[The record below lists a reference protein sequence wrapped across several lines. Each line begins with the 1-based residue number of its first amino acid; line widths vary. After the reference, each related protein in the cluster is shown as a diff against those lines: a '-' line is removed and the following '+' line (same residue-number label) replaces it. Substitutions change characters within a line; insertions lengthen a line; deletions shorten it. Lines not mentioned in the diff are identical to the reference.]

1 LQVDDSALLDNDG
14 AGYTPRLTETI
25 SRGKARRKSV
35 QHCFPAAISCG
46 RGCWRPAAPGCAA
59 LAIANRLRLVTTS
72 ENPYL
77 VGLRLIGKKVVVIGG
92 GAVAQRRLPLLMASG
107 ADVHVITRAATR
119 AVEATAMAGQ
129 VTLSLRDYRDGDLTG
144 AWYAIAATDDPEV
157 NTAVVAEADRRRI
170 FCVRADIAV
179 EGTAVTPASFDYAG
193 LSVGVL
199 AGGEHR
205 RSASIRSAI
214 REALQQGFIAAESAD
229 VVRGGVALVGGGP
242 GDPELITVRG
252 RRLLARADVVV
263 ADRLAPPELLAELP
277 PHVEVIDA
285 AKIPYGRAMA
295 QDAINSVMIE
305 RARAGR
311 FVVRLKGGD
320 PFVFARGYEEV
331 LACVDAGIPVTVVPG
346 VTSAIA
352 VPASVGVPVTH
363 RAVNHE
369 FVVVSGH
376 VAPGHPESLV
386 NWDALA
392 AMSGTIVLLMAVERI
407 ELFTEALLK
416 GGRTGDTPV
425 LVVQHGTTAAEHTLR
440 ATLADAPEKIRSEGI
455 RPPAIIV
462 IGAVAAFGT

>member
-1 LQVDDSALLDNDG
+1 M
-14 AGYTPRLTETI
+14 TE
-25 SRGKARRKSV
+25 S
-35 QHCFPAAISCG
+35 
-46 RGCWRPAAPGCAA
+46 
-59 LAIANRLRLVTTS
+59 
-72 ENPYL
+72 PYL
-77 VGLRLIGKKVVVIGG
+77 VGLRLTGRKVVVVGG
-92 GAVAQRRLPLLMASG
+92 GSVAQRRLPLLIASG
-107 ADVHVITRAATR
+107 ADVHVISRSATR
-119 AVEATAMAGQ
+119 SVEAMDGI
-129 VTLSLRDYRDGDLTG
+129 TLSLREYADGDLDG
-144 AWYAIAATDDPEV
+144 AWYALAATNDPDV
-157 NTAVVAEADRRRI
+157 NAAVVAEAERSRI

-179 EGTAVTPASFDYAG
+179 EGTAVTPASFEYAG

-205 RSASIRSAI
+205 RSAAIRSAI
-214 REALQQGFIAAESAD
+214 REALQTGVITPDGQVGSD

-252 RRLLARADVVV
+252 RRLLAQADVVV
-263 ADRLAPPELLAELP
+263 ADRLAPPELLAELG

-295 QDAINSVMIE
+295 QDAINAVLVE
-305 RARAGR
+305 RAREGK

-331 LACVDAGIPVTVVPG
+331 LACAEAGIPVTVVPG

-352 VPASVGVPVTH
+352 VPALAGVPVTH
-363 RAVNHE
+363 RATNHE

-376 VAPGHPESLV
+376 LAPDHPESLV

-407 ELFTEALLK
+407 ELFVAALLK
-416 GGRTGDTPV
+416 GGRPAETPV
-425 LVVQHGTTAAEHTLR
+425 LVVQHGTTPAQQTLR
-440 ATLADAPEKIRSEGI
+440 TRLADTPERVRAEGI

-462 IGAVAAFGT
+462 IGPVAGLTAAEALNNS

>member
-1 LQVDDSALLDNDG
+1 MGDPL
-14 AGYTPRLTETI
+14 Y
-25 SRGKARRKSV
+25 
-35 QHCFPAAISCG
+35 SC
-46 RGCWRPAAPGCAA
+46 P
-59 LAIANRLRLVTTS
+59 VT

-77 VGLRLIGKKVVVIGG
+77 AGLRLTGRRVVVVGG
-92 GAVAQRRLPLLMASG
+92 GSVAQRRLPLLIASG
-107 ADVHVITRAATR
+107 ALVTVITRTATP
-119 AVEATAMAGQ
+119 AVEALQERTPGI
-129 VTLSLRDYRDGDLTG
+129 TLVLRGYRDGDLAD
-144 AWYAIAATDDPEV
+144 AWYAIAATDDAEV
-157 NTAVVAEADRRRI
+157 NAAVVAEADHRRI
-170 FCVRADIAV
+170 FCVRADAAV
-179 EGTAVTPASFDYAG
+179 QGSAVTPATFEYTG

-199 AGGEHR
+199 AGGEHH
-205 RSASIRSAI
+205 RSAAIRSAI
-214 REALQQGFIAAESAD
+214 REALQSGVITVDTADAEPATA
-229 VVRGGVALVGGGP
+229 RGGVVLVGGGP

-277 PHVEVIDA
+277 PHVEVVDA

-295 QDAINSVMIE
+295 QDAINDLLID
-305 RARAGR
+305 RARAGK

-352 VPASVGVPVTH
+352 VPAQAGVPVTH

-376 VAPGHPESLV
+376 VAPDDPESLV

-392 AMSGTIVLLMAVERI
+392 KMTGTIVLLMAVERI
-407 ELFTEALLK
+407 EQFCEALRK
-416 GGRTGDTPV
+416 GGRPADTPV
-425 LVVQHGTTAAEHTLR
+425 LVVQHGTTAAQHTLR
-440 ATLADAPEKIRSEGI
+440 ATLTDAPEKIRAEGI

-462 IGAVAAFGT
+462 IGAVAGFSGPWALNIS

>member
-1 LQVDDSALLDNDG
+1 MTESA
-14 AGYTPRLTETI
+14 
-25 SRGKARRKSV
+25 
-35 QHCFPAAISCG
+35 
-46 RGCWRPAAPGCAA
+46 
-59 LAIANRLRLVTTS
+59 
-72 ENPYL
+72 YL
-77 VGLRLIGKKVVVIGG
+77 VGLRLAGKKVVVVGG
-92 GAVAQRRLPLLMASG
+92 GTVAQRRLPLLIATG
-107 ADVHVITRAATR
+107 ANVHVISRTVTR
-119 AVEATAMAGQ
+119 AVEAMSGI
-129 VTLSLRDYRDGDLTG
+129 TLSLREYRDGDLAG
-144 AWYAIAATDDPEV
+144 AWYAIAATDDAHV
-157 NTAVVAEADRRRI
+157 NAAVVDEAERRQI
-170 FCVRADIAV
+170 FCVRADIAI
-179 EGTAVTPASFDYAG
+179 EGTAVTPATFSYAG

-205 RSASIRSAI
+205 RSAAIRSAI
-214 REALQQGFIAAESAD
+214 REALQTGVIIPETAEESSD
-229 VVRGGVALVGGGP
+229 VVRGGVALIGGGP

-252 RRLLARADVVV
+252 RRLLAQADVVV

-295 QDAINSVMIE
+295 QDAINEVMID
-305 RARAGR
+305 RARAGN

-331 LACVDAGIPVTVVPG
+331 LACADAGIPVTVVPG

-352 VPASVGVPVTH
+352 VPALAGVPVTH

-376 VAPGHPESLV
+376 LPPGHPESLV

-407 ELFTEALLK
+407 ELFVDALLQ
-416 GGRTGDTPV
+416 GGRPADTPV
-425 LVVQHGTTAAEHTLR
+425 LVVQHGTTAAQQTLR
-440 ATLADAPEKIRSEGI
+440 STLADTPEKIRADGI

-462 IGAVAAFGT
+462 IGPVAAFGV

>member
-1 LQVDDSALLDNDG
+1 M
-14 AGYTPRLTETI
+14 TEN
-25 SRGKARRKSV
+25 A
-35 QHCFPAAISCG
+35 
-46 RGCWRPAAPGCAA
+46 
-59 LAIANRLRLVTTS
+59 
-72 ENPYL
+72 YL
-77 VGLRLIGKKVVVIGG
+77 VGVRLAGKKVVVVGG
-92 GAVAQRRLPLLMASG
+92 GTVAQRRLGLLIAND
-107 ADVHVITRAATR
+107 ADIHVITRAATP
-119 AVEATAMAGQ
+119 AVEAMGDHSPN
-129 VTLSLRDYRDGDLTG
+129 VTLTLRDYRDGDLDG
-144 AWYAIAATDDPEV
+144 AWYAIAATDDPQV
-157 NTAVVAEADRRRI
+157 NAAIIDEAERRRI
-170 FCVRADIAV
+170 FCVRADIAR

-205 RSASIRSAI
+205 RSAAFRSAI
-214 REALQQGFIAAESAD
+214 HEAMQKGLIATETEDSPD
-229 VVRGGVALVGGGP
+229 TQKGTVALVGGGP

-252 RRLLARADVVV
+252 RRMLARADVVV

-295 QDAINSVMIE
+295 QEAINDVLVD
-305 RARAGR
+305 RAKAGA

-331 LACVDAGIPVTVVPG
+331 LACAEAGIPVTVVPG

-352 VPASVGVPVTH
+352 VPEMAGVPVTH

-376 VAPGHPESLV
+376 LAPNHPESLV
-386 NWDALA
+386 NWNALA

-407 ELFTEALLK
+407 ELFAEVLRA
-416 GGRTGDTPV
+416 GGRPANTPV
-425 LVVQHGTTAAEHTLR
+425 VVVQQGTTAAQRVVR
-440 ATLADAPEKIRSEGI
+440 ATLADAAETIRAEGI

-462 IGAVAAFGT
+462 IGAVAGLSAAFGT